1 MVFEFIVIK
10 VKVEDILVVY
20 FLGYGVIYGN
30 VEEVQFYYFIY
41 GILSEDFSDIYI
53 REFYVL
59 FGEEIIKMI
68 NKVFVLKQVFM
79 IDVCNLG

>member
-30 VEEVQFYYFIY
+30 VEEV
-41 GILSEDFSDIYI
+41 
-53 REFYVL
+53 
-59 FGEEIIKMI
+59 
-68 NKVFVLKQVFM
+68 
-79 IDVCNLG
+79 